1 MTNQTFRSNL
11 VPPLDINPPTARL
24 GSQEETE
31 AVERLEKIARSET
44 VERLKKVERPE
55 AAEKVREDRKIGNN

>member
-1 MTNQTFRSNL
+1 
-11 VPPLDINPPTARL
+11 L

>member
-11 VPPLDINPPTARL
+11 SPPLDINPPTARL

-31 AVERLEKIARSET
+31 AVERLEKVEKPET
-44 VERLKKVERPE
+44 VEKLEKVERPE
-55 AAEKVREDRKIGNN
+55 AAEKVGEDRKIGNN